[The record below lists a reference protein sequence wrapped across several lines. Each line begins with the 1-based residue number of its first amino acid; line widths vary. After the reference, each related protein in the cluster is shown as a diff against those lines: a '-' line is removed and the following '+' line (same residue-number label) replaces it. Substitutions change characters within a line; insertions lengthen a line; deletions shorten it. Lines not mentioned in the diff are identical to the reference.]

1 MVLWIHNS
9 CWIPILLIT
18 KAFGKTIK
26 FNIHQIAGFPQSTKT
41 GTQEEKKL
49 IYSKAKL
56 FEVLIDLLY
65 RNLINISGKT
75 YKGHINE
82 LRRW

>member
-26 FNIHQIAGFPQSTKT
+26 FNIHQIAGFPQSTKN
-41 GTQEEKKL
+41 GTQEEQQKLVPRKK
-49 IYSKAKL
+49 
-56 FEVLIDLLY
+56 
-65 RNLINISGKT
+65 RN
-75 YKGHINE
+75 
-82 LRRW
+82 